1 MLISEQIK
9 YFQGGVLPAQRNPDD
24 LSGRRVEDPLA
35 DGIPTRYRDGHG
47 GINLERVKRDQ
58 RMARNEF
65 VRAMLQRM
73 RNLF

>member
-9 YFQGGVLPAQRNPDD
+9 YFHGGALPAQRNPDD
-24 LSGRRVEDPLA
+24 VSRRRVEDPLA

-47 GINLERVKRDQ
+47 GINLVRVKRDQ
-58 RMARNEF
+58 RRARNEF